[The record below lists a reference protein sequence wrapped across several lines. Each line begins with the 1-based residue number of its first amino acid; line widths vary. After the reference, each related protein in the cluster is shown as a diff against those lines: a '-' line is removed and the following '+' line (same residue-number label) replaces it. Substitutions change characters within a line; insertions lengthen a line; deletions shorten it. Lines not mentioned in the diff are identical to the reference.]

1 MLEMNASSKMLP
13 AFIFYPI
20 VMEIHCQSPRQL
32 RFQGEFGPI
41 VTLLG
46 YHICPNPPFLVLGR
60 GGESCLKIIK
70 SSLIKHG
77 VWENVWK
84 VMRVRAIWLCFYGNR
99 TNLSSVC
106 HLFYRIGRRS
116 KLRPVPSSASSVCHL
131 EPGCRKTLVLC
142 VLEMMSM
149 CVIIINRIKLYCQT
163 RVTWLSCVK
172 VPFACLQL
180 YTEARRI
187 YLQTEGLDSPLSH
200 KFRLAQEKKMQDMLI
215 SMIPVSHKARLYI

>member
-1 MLEMNASSKMLP
+1 MLHPKCCLLSFSTPLSWRFTVKVLANWDSRENLVQLSHCWAI
-13 AFIFYPI
+13 IFVPTPLFWCW
-20 VMEIHCQSPRQL
+20 E
-32 RFQGEFGPI
+32 
-41 VTLLG
+41 
-46 YHICPNPPFLVLGR
+46 
-60 GGESCLKIIK
+60 GGGKSCLKIIK

>member
-1 MLEMNASSKMLP
+1 MIGTHYSHVGAPLIWFSFFWHRPAHVRNECFIQNAACFHFLPHCHGDSPSKSS
-13 AFIFYPI
+13 PI
-20 VMEIHCQSPRQL
+20 EIPGRIWCNCHTAGLSYLSP
-32 RFQGEFGPI
+32 
-41 VTLLG
+41 
-46 YHICPNPPFLVLGR
+46 PPFFCCWE
-60 GGESCLKIIK
+60 GGEKSCLKIIK
-70 SSLIKHG
+70 CSLIKHG
-77 VWENVWK
+77 VWENVRK

-116 KLRPVPSSASSVCHL
+116 RLRPVPSSASSVCHL

-172 VPFACLQL
+172 VPFACLQDVL
-180 YTEARRI
+180 GDWRTRFP
-187 YLQTEGLDSPLSH
+187 PLT
-200 KFRLAQEKKMQDMLI
+200 
-215 SMIPVSHKARLYI
+215 